1 MMLYLRL
8 AWRNIWRHRRR
19 TLLVF
24 LSIGL
29 GMTFMMFYDGFVAG
43 FEQAIYANAVKVL
56 GGNIQIHAEGYRQD
70 MDTMPLLP
78 VPDDARLVEAALGQP
93 GVMAASRRINTGG
106 LATSREGAFSVQ
118 IIGIEPE
125 AELPV
130 NLAAQNI
137 SAGRYLTADDRDMV
151 FIGKGLADVMG
162 VTIGDRFTLVGRADH
177 NQMRQRSMTVAGI
190 YDLGMRDIEKR
201 MVYISLAEAQDL
213 YGLTGQS
220 TEVAISLE
228 KLGTEAPVMAALEG
242 ITPGVE
248 IDSWKTNFPEL
259 FSAMESKN
267 VVMDLFSIIILMIAG
282 IGIMNQLM
290 MAVYER
296 TREIGLMGSLGMKPR
311 QISNLFLLEGA
322 MMGAAG
328 LVFGVGLGLL
338 SNTLLG
344 MVGFDYTAF
353 SSLTE
358 YTALINERVYPTL
371 GVERLPLRAITV
383 LVIAILAAL
392 HPAREASRRE
402 PAEALHY
409 V

>member
-162 VTIGDRFTLVGRADH
+162 ITVGDRFTLVGRADH
-177 NQMRQRSMTVAGI
+177 NQMRQRSMTVSGI
-190 YDLGMRDIEKR
+190 FDLGMSDIEKR

-242 ITPGVE
+242 ISTGVE

-267 VVMDLFSIIILMIAG
+267 GVMDLFSIIILMIAG

-344 MVGFDYTAF
+344 MIGFDYTAF

-383 LVIAILAAL
+383 LVISILAAL